1 MDHSDKPYLQRVYFH
16 PQKTLDTHTYP
27 LTIPAINDIEKI
39 RFHPD
44 VTFLVG
50 ENGSGKSTLL
60 EAVAIAMGF
69 NPEGGSRN
77 FNFSTRDS
85 HSRLSDSLRI
95 VKGIKRPRTGY
106 FLRAESFFNVA
117 TEIESIDPGLIQ
129 LAYGGISLHQQ
140 SHGESF
146 MALLNHR
153 FGANGFYLL
162 DEPEAALSPT
172 RQLTALARIHQL
184 VNAGCQ
190 FIIATH
196 SPIML
201 AYPNSVIYQFDEN
214 GIQQVAWKDTEHYQI
229 TRQFLNNPQ
238 GMMKILLADEDDTG
252 EST

>member
-1 MDHSDKPYLQRVYFH
+1 MNLSDKPYLQRVYFH
-16 PQKTLDTHTYP
+16 PQKTCDPHIYP
-27 LTIPAINDIEKI
+27 LNIPAISDIEKI

-85 HSRLSDSLRI
+85 HSRLSESLRL

-117 TEIESIDPGLIQ
+117 TEIENIDPRLIQ
-129 LAYGGISLHQQ
+129 LAYGGVSLHQQ

-153 FGANGFYLL
+153 FGANGFYVL

-172 RQLTALARIHQL
+172 RQLAALARIHQL
-184 VNAGCQ
+184 VNEGGQ

-196 SPIML
+196 SPIIL
-201 AYPNSVIYQFDEN
+201 AYPNSVIYQFSES
-214 GIQQVAWKDTEHYQI
+214 GIQQVAWQDTEHYQI

-238 GMMKILLADEDDTG
+238 GMMNILLADEDNIG
-252 EST
+252 ERT

>member
-16 PQKTLDTHTYP
+16 PQKTLDPHTYP

>member
-1 MDHSDKPYLQRVYFH
+1 MEQRDKPYLQRVYFH
-16 PQKTLDTHTYP
+16 PKKIRDPQHYP
-27 LTIPAINDIEKI
+27 FSIPAISDLEKI
-39 RFHPD
+39 HFHPD

-85 HSRLSDSLRI
+85 HSSLSDYIRI
-95 VKGIKRPRTGY
+95 VKGITRPRTGY

-117 TEIESIDPGLIQ
+117 TEIENIDPGLIQ
-129 LAYGGISLHQQ
+129 LAYGGVSLHQQ

-153 FGANGFYLL
+153 FGPNGFYLL

-184 VNAGCQ
+184 VNSGCQ

-196 SPIML
+196 SPIIL
-201 AYPNSVIYQFDEN
+201 AYPSAVIYQFDEG
-214 GIQQVAWKDTEHYQI
+214 GIQQVAWQETDHYQI

-238 GMMKILLADEDDTG
+238 GMMDVLFADDDIG
-252 EST
+252 ESF

>member
-16 PQKTLDTHTYP
+16 PQKTLDPHTYP

-117 TEIESIDPGLIQ
+117 TEIENIDPGLIQ
-129 LAYGGISLHQQ
+129 LAYGGVSLHQQ

-146 MALLNHR
+146 MAL

-172 RQLTALARIHQL
+172 RQLNALARIHQL

-214 GIQQVAWKDTEHYQI
+214 GIQQVAWQDTEHYQI

-238 GMMKILLADEDDTG
+238 SMMKILLADEDDTG

>member
-1 MDHSDKPYLQRVYFH
+1 MEQNNKPYLQRIYFH
-16 PQKTLDTHTYP
+16 PQKTLDPQAYP
-27 LTIPAINDIEKI
+27 LTIPAINDLEKI

-85 HSRLSDSLRI
+85 HSNLSDYLRT

-117 TEIESIDPGLIQ
+117 TEIENIDPGLIQ
-129 LAYGGISLHQQ
+129 LAYGGVSLHQQ

-196 SPIML
+196 SPIIL
-201 AYPNSVIYQFDEN
+201 AYPNSVIYQFNEN
-214 GIQQVAWKDTEHYQI
+214 GIQQVAWQDTEHYQI

-252 EST
+252 ENA

>member
-1 MDHSDKPYLQRVYFH
+1 MEQNNKPYLQRIYFH
-16 PQKTLDTHTYP
+16 PQKTLDPQAYP
-27 LTIPAINDIEKI
+27 LTIPAINDLEKI

-85 HSRLSDSLRI
+85 HSNLGNYLRI
-95 VKGIKRPRTGY
+95 VKGITRPRTGY

-117 TEIESIDPGLIQ
+117 TEIENIDPDLIQ
-129 LAYGGISLHQQ
+129 LAYGGVSLHQQ

-196 SPIML
+196 SPIIL
-201 AYPNSVIYQFDEN
+201 AYPNSVIYQFNEN
-214 GIQQVAWKDTEHYQI
+214 GIQQVAWQDTEHYQI

-252 EST
+252 ENA

>member
-16 PQKTLDTHTYP
+16 PQKTLDPHTYP

-117 TEIESIDPGLIQ
+117 TEIENIDPGLIQ
-129 LAYGGISLHQQ
+129 LAYGDVSLHQQ
-140 SHGESF
+140 SHGEAF

-214 GIQQVAWKDTEHYQI
+214 GIQQVAWQDTEHYQI

>member
-1 MDHSDKPYLQRVYFH
+1 MEQSDKPYLQRVYFH
-16 PQKTLDTHTYP
+16 PKKIRDPQHYP
-27 LTIPAINDIEKI
+27 LSIPAIRDLEKI

-44 VTFLVG
+44 VTFFVG

-85 HSRLSDSLRI
+85 HSNLSSYLRI
-95 VKGIKRPRTGY
+95 VKGIMRPRTGY

-117 TEIESIDPGLIQ
+117 TEIENIDPGLIQ
-129 LAYGGISLHQQ
+129 LAYGGVSLHQQ

-153 FGANGFYLL
+153 FGPNGFYLL

-184 VNAGCQ
+184 VNSGCQ

-196 SPIML
+196 SPIIL
-201 AYPNSVIYQFDEN
+201 AYPNAVIYHFGEE
-214 GIQQVAWKDTEHYQI
+214 GIQQVAWQETEHYQI

-238 GMMKILLADEDDTG
+238 GMMDILFADDNIG
-252 EST
+252 ESL